1 MVLRICRTSIFQIM
15 NNSELLRTSNEY
27 YLSASALQT
36 IKSFLTDN
44 MHCFWWELVY
54 SKISDSTLIIVME
67 QLKNK
72 KWSISKKVGRA
83 FQMLITSFALNI
95 NQMIITNEF
104 LYSSEY
110 WTKLF
115 IWILKFKM
123 FFLKRYMILLQ
134 HIPKP
139 NNI

>member
-54 SKISDSTLIIVME
+54 SKISDSTIIIVME

-83 FQMLITSFALNI
+83 FQMPITSFALNI
-95 NQMIITNEF
+95 KQMIITNEF
-104 LYSSEY
+104 LFSSEC

-123 FFLKRYMILLQ
+123 FFKRYMILLQ